1 MEICKNKAS
10 GKYFL
15 FIEETGDG
23 KLLLVIP
30 NGEVKAL
37 DPALFEDAEELDIDY
52 CLNTGLIASQQ
63 IAGYKKFIEE
73 DSVRLWQNA
82 MRSDDNVPE
91 QLGLALKRMSNQ
103 QREFVMQKLNKILAQ
118 ESYKTEKTKDT

>member
-1 MEICKNKAS
+1 MEMCKNKAS

-37 DPALFEDAEELDIDY
+37 DPELFEDTEEIDIDY
-52 CLNTGLIASQQ
+52 CLNTGLIASEH
-63 IAGYKKFIEE
+63 IDGYKKFIEE
-73 DSVRLWQNA
+73 DSIRLWQNA
-82 MRSDDNVPE
+82 LKSSDNEPD
-91 QLGLALKRMSNQ
+91 QLAVALKSMSSQ
-103 QREFVMQKLNKILAQ
+103 QREFVIQKLYKILKQ
-118 ESYKTEKTKDT
+118 ESHKTEDTKNT

>member
-1 MEICKNKAS
+1 MEMCKNKAS

-37 DPALFEDAEELDIDY
+37 DPVLFEDVEELDIDY
-52 CLNTGLIASQQ
+52 CLNTGLIALQQ
-63 IAGYKKFIEE
+63 IAGHKKFIEE
-73 DSVRLWQNA
+73 DSVRLLQNE
-82 MRSDDNVPE
+82 MRSDDDLFE
-91 QLGLALKRMSNQ
+91 QFGLALKRMSNQ
-103 QREFVMQKLNKILAQ
+103 QREFVIQKLIKKLAQ
-118 ESYKTEKTKDT
+118 EIEKTKDT